1 MMNLLFSVL
10 ASAVVAIA
18 LMPVSVAFADADDCF
33 PEVGEIL
40 VSAGAVPMGKYE
52 GNNIAIVYTLKKGE
66 RVRASKVEINS
77 TVQIWAYVVTEN
89 GHEGWV
95 FSGYF
100 SDIIHG
106 RASLCP

>member
-1 MMNLLFSVL
+1 MMKLLSSVL

-18 LMPVSVAFADADDCF
+18 LMPALVALADTNDCF
-33 PEVGEIL
+33 PEVGETLI
-40 VSAGAVPMGKYE
+40 SAGAVPMGKYE
-52 GNNIAIVYTLKKGE
+52 GNDIAMVYTLKNGE
-66 RVRASKVEINS
+66 RVRVSKVEINS

-89 GHEGWV
+89 GQEGWV

>member
-1 MMNLLFSVL
+1 MMKLPFSVL
-10 ASAVVAIA
+10 ASAAVTIA
-18 LMPVSVAFADADDCF
+18 LMPVSLAFADGDDCF
-33 PEVGEIL
+33 PEVGETLI
-40 VSAGAVPMGKYE
+40 SAGAVPMGKYE
-52 GNNIAIVYTLKKGE
+52 GNNVAIVYTLRNGE
-66 RVRASKVEINS
+66 RVRVSKVEVNS

>member
-1 MMNLLFSVL
+1 MARLLFSVL
-10 ASAVVAIA
+10 ARTAVAIA
-18 LMPVSVAFADADDCF
+18 LVPASVGFADADDCF
-33 PEVGEIL
+33 PEVGETLI
-40 VSAGAVPMGKYE
+40 SAGAVPVGKFE
-52 GNNIAIVYTLKKGE
+52 GNNIAVVYTLKDGE
-66 RVRASKVEINS
+66 RVRASKVDVHS
-77 TVQIWAYVVTEN
+77 TVQIWAYVVTED